1 MFATTKQARAILKLA
16 FKAAD
21 VELPRHTYTEKTNK
35 NDPKRRSV
43 VFPIYSDNS
52 RKVLEIARDMFILA
66 GYTSRIP
73 KLTSPEI
80 YYSPEYIRVIA
91 YID

>member
-1 MFATTKQARAILKLA
+1 MFATTKQARAILRQA
-16 FKAAD
+16 FKAANCA
-21 VELPRHTYTEKTNK
+21 VEHTYTEKTTE

-43 VFPIYSDNS
+43 VFPCYGDS
-52 RKVLEIARDMFILA
+52 RKVLEIARDMFIKA

-80 YYSPEYIRVIA
+80 YYSPDYIRVIA

>member
-16 FKAAD
+16 FKAANA
-21 VELPRHTYTEKTNK
+21 EIPRHTYTEKTNK

-43 VFPIYSDNS
+43 VFPVYGDS
-52 RKVLEIARDMFILA
+52 RKVLEIARDMFIEA

-73 KLTSPEI
+73 KLTENEWFGS
-80 YYSPEYIRVIA
+80 YIRVIA
-91 YID
+91 YIE

>member
-16 FKAAD
+16 FKAANA
-21 VELPRHTYTEKTNK
+21 EIPRQTYTEKTNPK
-35 NDPKRRSV
+35 DPKRRSV
-43 VFPIYSDNS
+43 VFPCYGDS
-52 RKVLEIARDMFILA
+52 RKVLEIARDMFIKA

-80 YYSPEYIRVIA
+80 YYGPEYIRVIA